1 MSLNRISS
9 DGITLPD
16 LDQAEKD
23 DIDSERFQNIVDG
36 PEIQKKVR
44 DYFKKCL
51 ALHTRIYT
59 YVNKKKAEKRK
70 NGQDEREALL
80 ETREH
85 YRKTNRIN
93 VYLNYIKS
101 IGYGLIYIHKT
112 VKNFDW
118 KNERLLA
125 NLKKIEVLKK
135 ILKNYNNDNGGSSL
149 PGVFK
154 SDVKVL
160 EGELEY
166 AETVDKLMSSEFNVD
181 SLVKRDKILVEE
193 EVSKLFPHAPTDIP
207 NSTKEEKTRVA
218 VEVKRKGGSFK
229 LKKRLKKNTRKKKRN

>member
-1 MSLNRISS
+1 MSSLKRNSS
-9 DGITLPD
+9 DGITLPL

-23 DIDSERFQNIVDG
+23 AIDSERFQNIVDG
-36 PEIQKKVR
+36 TEIQKKVR
-44 DYFKKCL
+44 EYFKKCL
-51 ALHTRIYT
+51 TLHTRIYT
-59 YVNKKKAEKRK
+59 YVNKKKAEKK
-70 NGQDEREALL
+70 EKGQDEREALL

-101 IGYGLIYIHKT
+101 IGYGLTYIHKT
-112 VKNFDW
+112 VKKFDW
-118 KNERLLA
+118 KNERLQA
-125 NLKKIEVLKK
+125 NIKKIEVLKK
-135 ILKNYNNDNGGSSL
+135 ILKNYNSDNGGSSL

-166 AETVDKLMSSEFNVD
+166 AETVDKLMGSDLDVTVFIE
-181 SLVKRDKILVEE
+181 RDK
-193 EVSKLFPHAPTDIP
+193 KLLNELKLLPQAPTYIP
-207 NSTKEEKTRVA
+207 NSTKEKNRVA
-218 VEVKRKGGSFK
+218 IEVKRKGGSFK